1 MAEVLRYAA
10 FTVKGEGG
18 NPAGIV
24 LDAGD
29 LDEQEM
35 QRIAAEINYSETA
48 FLVARPDEPN
58 VYDVRYFAPLQEVPF
73 CGHATI
79 AAAVALS
86 EREPMDVMVF
96 YTPAGLV
103 SINTEQTKHGL
114 VAELTTIAP
123 RVATPPE
130 GLVAACSGGAALVRR

>member
-24 LDAGD
+24 LDAEG
-29 LDEQEM
+29 LDEAEM

-48 FLVARPDEPN
+48 FLTHRPDEPN

-86 EREPMDVMVF
+86 ERERMDVMVF

-103 SINTEQTKHGL
+103 SINTEVTKRGL
-114 VAELTTIAP
+114 VAELTTVAP
-123 RVATPPE
+123 RVATPPD
-130 GLVAACSGGAALVRR
+130 GLVPASLAA